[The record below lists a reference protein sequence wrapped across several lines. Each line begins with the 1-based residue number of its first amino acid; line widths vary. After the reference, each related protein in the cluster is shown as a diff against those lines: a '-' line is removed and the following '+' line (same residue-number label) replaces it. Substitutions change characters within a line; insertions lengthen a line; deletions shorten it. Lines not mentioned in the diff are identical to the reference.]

1 MSKHIDP
8 VILLVDDNSQNLQVL
23 GSMLKENG
31 YKPLAT
37 KSGNEALSFMQS
49 TQPDLILL
57 DIMMPVMNGI
67 EVCNHLKAKDIT
79 KDIPII
85 FITALDDT
93 LNKIHAFE
101 AGGVDYITKP
111 FQKEEVLAR
120 IKAHLTIRTQQK
132 QLKEQNLRLKQEII
146 ERKRA
151 EEEIK
156 VLRGIIPICSKCKKI
171 RDDKGYWNQIETYIE
186 NHSQAQFSHGLCEK
200 CSDELYGNQKWYKK
214 SKNKKI

>member
-67 EVCNHLKAKDIT
+67 EVCNHLKANDKT
-79 KDIPII
+79 KDIP
-85 FITALDDT
+85 
-93 LNKIHAFE
+93 
-101 AGGVDYITKP
+101 
-111 FQKEEVLAR
+111 
-120 IKAHLTIRTQQK
+120 
-132 QLKEQNLRLKQEII
+132 
-146 ERKRA
+146 
-151 EEEIK
+151 
-156 VLRGIIPICSKCKKI
+156 
-171 RDDKGYWNQIETYIE
+171 
-186 NHSQAQFSHGLCEK
+186 
-200 CSDELYGNQKWYKK
+200 
-214 SKNKKI
+214 